1 MNKKY
6 IIIIILC
13 ILIGVGFNIYKNR
26 SRGDEA
32 LKRNEKEYSRI
43 AEIANKSPKAG
54 LAEMGRV
61 LEKYYAENHKYP
73 PKLADLYPKYLA
85 NKSLIEEVAWEYV
98 PGKDDFSLTKTV
110 IVGGQNMI
118 ASIDKTL
125 KPRSGERILVASTK
139 EDSTSA
145 RQQFV
150 VPGVSDVAARL
161 DSVALKEEKT
171 MPTRLIEPEFALI
184 KETEFEQGF
193 ENEISRKFL
202 VWKDDKGVIGFGNVQ
217 YPHVSKLSIYSDG
230 KRYELQRS
238 SRGQKISM
246 SDEGRAAFKSDLDVF
261 ASAQSKEYLVWKNKN
276 GSLGFGNLQY
286 PQNKDVVYINVGG
299 TWRKTGS

>member
-1 MNKKY
+1 
-6 IIIIILC
+6 
-13 ILIGVGFNIYKNR
+13 
-26 SRGDEA
+26 
-32 LKRNEKEYSRI
+32 
-43 AEIANKSPKAG
+43 
-54 LAEMGRV
+54 
-61 LEKYYAENHKYP
+61 
-73 PKLADLYPKYLA
+73 
-85 NKSLIEEVAWEYV
+85 
-98 PGKDDFSLTKTV
+98 
-110 IVGGQNMI
+110 
-118 ASIDKTL
+118 
-125 KPRSGERILVASTK
+125 
-139 EDSTSA
+139 
-145 RQQFV
+145 
-150 VPGVSDVAARL
+150 
-161 DSVALKEEKT
+161 

-299 TWRKTGS
+299 TWQKTGS